1 MIPRTLPE
9 QVADVYRRLGELERR
24 DRNRKRTGKVKEVDH
39 KKGLARVEFSAQDG
53 KPYLSPWMPW
63 KEIAAG
69 GIKSHIPPS
78 VGEQVDV
85 VSENG
90 DLTDAV
96 IDMSVPS
103 NANPRPHDG
112 PEAVIV
118 KGDSRITIGDGSV
131 EIFADVTIK
140 GALTVEG
147 PTVTHNGK
155 NIGDTHEHTGV
166 EPGGALT
173 GPPA

>member
-1 MIPRTLPE
+1 MIPRTLHE
-9 QVADVYRRLGELERR
+9 QMADLYRRLGEIERR
-24 DRNRKRTGKVKEVDH
+24 NRNRKRTGTVSEVDYA
-39 KKGLARVEFSAQDG
+39 KGLARVELSTQDG

-69 GIKSHIPPS
+69 GIKSHIPPTQ
-78 VGEQVDV
+78 GEQVDV
-85 VSENG
+85 VSESG

-96 IDMSVPS
+96 IDMSTPS

-112 PEAVIV
+112 PEAVIT
-118 KGDSRITIGDGSV
+118 KGGSKILIADGKV
-131 EIFADVTIK
+131 EITADVTIK
-140 GALTVEG
+140 GDLAVEG
-147 PTVTHNGK
+147 SSVTHNGTD
-155 NIGDTHEHTGV
+155 IGDTHEHTGV